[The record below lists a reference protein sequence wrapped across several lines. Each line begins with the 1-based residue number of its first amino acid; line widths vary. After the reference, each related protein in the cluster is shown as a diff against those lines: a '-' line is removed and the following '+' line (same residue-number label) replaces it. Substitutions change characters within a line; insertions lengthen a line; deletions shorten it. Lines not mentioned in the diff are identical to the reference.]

1 MDWSTIFGTSWR
13 ELVEILIR
21 GTIMYL
27 AIFTLMRV
35 LRREIGGLSTP
46 DLLVV
51 VLIADAAQNGM
62 AGTYETVPP
71 GVLLVL
77 VIVFWS
83 IVLDFLVYRFPRF
96 GKLVEPGPTALVR
109 EGRVQSRSMRQNL
122 ITRDEL
128 MAAVRAQGLD
138 NLGAVKSAY
147 IESDGS
153 ISVVPAA
160 SKK

>member
-1 MDWSTIFGTSWR
+1 
-13 ELVEILIR
+13 
-21 GTIMYL
+21 
-27 AIFTLMRV
+27 
-35 LRREIGGLSTP
+35 
-46 DLLVV
+46 
-51 VLIADAAQNGM
+51 
-62 AGTYETVPP
+62 
-71 GVLLVL
+71 VLLVL

-109 EGRVQSRSMRQNL
+109 EGRVQGRSMRQNL